1 MKACPRCGH
10 NRAANSEAPDWQCP
24 SCGVAYQKYES
35 YLARSRAGLAPRS
48 AEEGMPSAPRD
59 ASVWSLVL
67 VNGIALLV
75 ALAGGWS
82 LIDLMTVFWVQSVI
96 IGISYFFRMLN
107 LKQFSTENF
116 RINNRSVEPTR
127 ETKRQTAFFF
137 LLHFGFFHI
146 GYLVFILAEN
156 PGGSP
161 LGLGLLICTVAFAI
175 NHYFSYRYHR
185 EVDASGTPNIGT
197 LMFTPYL
204 RVVPM
209 HLTIVFGAVA
219 LGATGIVVFGLMKM
233 VADVAMHL
241 AEHRM
246 LSGRSK
252 ASSIS

>member
-1 MKACPRCGH
+1 MTTCPKCGH
-10 NRAANSEAPDWQCP
+10 NRLPHSDAPEWQCP
-24 SCGVAYQKYES
+24 SCGVAYRKYES
-35 YLARSRAGLAPRS
+35 YLARTRQGVAPRTES
-48 AEEGMPSAPRD
+48 DGLPSAPRD
-59 ASVWSLVL
+59 ASVWSLVTA
-67 VNGIALLV
+67 NAIALVV
-75 ALAGGWS
+75 AVAGGWS
-82 LIDLMTVFWVQSVI
+82 LIDLMAVYWVQSVI

-116 RINNRSVEPTR
+116 KINNKSVEPT
-127 ETKRQTAFFF
+127 EATKRQTAFFF
-137 LLHFGFFHI
+137 LIHFGFFHF
-146 GYLVFILAEN
+146 GYLVFIFAQN

-161 LGLGLLICTVAFAI
+161 LGLGLLICTVVFAV

-219 LGATGIVVFGLMKM
+219 LGSAGVLVFGLMKL

-246 LSGRSK
+246 LARRS
-252 ASSIS
+252 AAG